1 MQDTLRALEI
11 SKRSKKEL
19 SAWTEQDFVQR
30 RKGGGVWEKES
41 KTPAGFLNRNDEN
54 CDGEDCPRR
63 ARQQKQVDTRSVSGW
78 QQGSIVWGLLR
89 WESSI
94 MIF

>member
-41 KTPAGFLNRNDEN
+41 KTPAGFLNRNDGK
-54 CDGEDCPRR
+54 CDGEDCPR
-63 ARQQKQVDTRSVSGW
+63 QQEQADTMSVSGW
-78 QQGSIVWGLLR
+78 QQRSVVWGLLR
-89 WESSI
+89 WEGSVI
-94 MIF
+94 TV